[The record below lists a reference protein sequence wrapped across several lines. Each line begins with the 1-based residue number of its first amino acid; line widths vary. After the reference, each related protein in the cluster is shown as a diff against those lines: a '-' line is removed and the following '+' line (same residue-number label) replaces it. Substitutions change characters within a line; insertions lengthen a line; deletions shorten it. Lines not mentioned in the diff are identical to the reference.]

1 MEIHLNR
8 ILLFLTGLIAVISCT
23 KQEVTLTVSTRKIE
37 ASRPAGSKEVSVISD
52 VSWKAVASEEWI
64 SVNPASATCS
74 EKMTISWS
82 ENFSGRARY
91 GTVKVSTTNG
101 NNLNVITINQAF
113 DQGPLAVLSTELSN
127 DIIFSKN
134 VMLYMHNNIMQGFDF
149 TDDSHFYYSQGPSNT
164 IYQFVSFCDGAS
176 KQYSNYMTLERFGHM
191 TQIVAEKATDGKTY
205 IWCNSNGQS
214 TPDGYGNNWSFSRI
228 EYKVGETYTGG
239 YAGDTFFLN
248 KDNQYD
254 TQVAID
260 FEARRLLVGS
270 RKAGVSMRY
279 FWVFDLDEVF
289 ALPLKTI
296 ECRVTIGSNGNIT
309 NDASTSRQEVR
320 SVRARDLND
329 ARVLGYFEIPLGRS
343 ESEVYYYSHQGH
355 EIHGGQVWFYEGNAI
370 ASGVTYNSAAY
381 VTVYDYNGKLLY
393 PRTAVKAIG
402 KNSALAEFGFSSIGY
417 AEAESIKVKGDQ
429 LYLGFACHNGS
440 GTYRYAEIL
449 RYNLNTEKSK

>member
-1 MEIHLNR
+1 MEIHVRR
-8 ILLFLTGLIAVISCT
+8 ILFIIGLITVISCT
-23 KQEVTLTVSTRKIE
+23 KQEETLTVSTRKIE
-37 ASRPAGSKEVSVISD
+37 TSQPAGSKEVSVVSN
-52 VSWKAVASEEWI
+52 VSWKAVASEDWI
-64 SVNPASATCS
+64 KVTPTSATGS
-74 EKMTISWS
+74 DKMTISWS
-82 ENFSGRARY
+82 ENLSGLARY

-101 NNLNVITINQAF
+101 NNLNVIAINQAV
-113 DQGPLAVLSTELSN
+113 DHGPLAVLSTELSN

-134 VMLYMHNNIMQGFDF
+134 VKLYMQKNIMQGFDF

-176 KQYSNYMTLERFGHM
+176 KQYSDYMTLERFGHM
-191 TQIVAEKATDGKTY
+191 TQIVAEKAADGKTY

-214 TPDGYGNNWSFSRI
+214 TSDGYGNNWSFSRI
-228 EYKVGETYTGG
+228 EYKAGETYTGG
-239 YAGDTFFLN
+239 YAGETFFLN

-279 FWVFDLDEVF
+279 FWIFDLDEVL
-289 ALPLKTI
+289 ALPLKTM
-296 ECRVTIGSNGNIT
+296 ECTVTIGSNSDIT
-309 NDASTSRQEVR
+309 NDASTSRQDVR
-320 SVRARDLND
+320 NIQARDLND
-329 ARVLGYFEIPLGRS
+329 AKVLGYFTIPQGKS

-355 EIHGGQVWFYEGNAI
+355 EIHRGQVWFYEGNAT
-370 ASGVTYNSAAY
+370 ASGAIYNSVAY
-381 VTVYDYNGKLLY
+381 VTVYDYNGKVLY

-402 KNSALAEFGFSSIGY
+402 KNSALTEFGFSSIGY

-449 RYNLNTEKSK
+449 HYDLNTDK

>member
-1 MEIHLNR
+1 MR
-8 ILLFLTGLIAVISCT
+8 RLLLLITGLITVISCA

-37 ASRPAGSKEVSVISD
+37 ASQPAGSMEVSVVSD
-52 VSWKAVASEEWI
+52 VSWMAVASEDWI
-64 SVNPASATCS
+64 NVTPAAETGS
-74 EKMTISWS
+74 EKITISWS
-82 ENFSGRARY
+82 ENLSGLARY
-91 GTVKVSTTNG
+91 GTVKVCTTDG
-101 NNLNVITINQAF
+101 SNLNVITINQAF
-113 DQGPLAVLSTELSN
+113 YQGPLAVLSLELSN

-134 VMLYMHNNIMQGFDF
+134 VTLYMQKNIMQGFDF

-164 IYQFVSFCDGAS
+164 IFQFVSFCDGAS

-191 TQIVAEKATDGKTY
+191 TQIVAEKAADGKTY

-228 EYKVGETYTGG
+228 EYKAGETYTSG

-279 FWVFDLDEVF
+279 FRVFDLDEVL
-289 ALPLKTI
+289 ALPLKTM
-296 ECRVTIGSNGNIT
+296 ECTVIIGSNGNIT
-309 NDASTSRQEVR
+309 DDASTSRQEVR

-329 ARVLGYFEIPLGRS
+329 ARELGYFEIPPGRG
-343 ESEVYYYSHQGH
+343 ESEVYYYAHQGH
-355 EIHGGQVWFYEGNAI
+355 EIHGGQVWFYEGNAT
-370 ASGVTYNSAAY
+370 ASGATYNSAAY
-381 VTVYDYNGKLLY
+381 VTVFNYNGKVLY

-402 KNSALAEFGFSSIGY
+402 KNSSLTEFGFSSIGY

-440 GTYRYAEIL
+440 GAYRYAEIL
-449 RYNLNTEKSK
+449 HYNLSTGKSE